1 MDGITALDG
10 AGTILFSGA
19 VASDGVVAL
28 DGAGTILGDGTVGTT
43 LAGVAALDGEA
54 VLAGTIGAGAAT
66 VLGGT
71 TGAGAAALD
80 GATTT
85 GLGTAEISGDKILLS
100 TILEEDIIIGIL

>member
-1 MDGITALDG
+1 MDGITVLDG
-10 AGTILFSGA
+10 AGTTLFSGA

-43 LAGVAALDGEA
+43 LAGEA

-85 GLGTAEISGDKILLS
+85 GLGTAEISGDRTLLS
-100 TILEEDIIIGIL
+100 TILEEDITIGIL